1 MTGLDIIVVC
11 GVMTLGRLSLLLALF
26 DDDDEAVEP
35 PPLLALF
42 DNDDEAVEPPP
53 EHDEDREDGVSPI
66 LPNGGRAR
74 SGAGKCTLLLL
85 FSIGTATSSAKL
97 RRDRPWVLL
106 SIG

>member
-11 GVMTLGRLSLLLALF
+11 GVVTLGRLSLLLALF
-26 DDDDEAVEP
+26 DD
-35 PPLLALF
+35 
-42 DNDDEAVEPPP
+42 DDEAVEPPP